1 MKWGIRLPSEL
12 WMLARTRGKCGFM
25 SCSSGAYDAD
35 DVTSTPPSE
44 TEGKP
49 DDSHKGE
56 GFLKSAWHKLMNTT
70 KGSESGGQPGEHNKK
85 ESGETNERKDQQ
97 TKNQESK
104 NGEEQKKS
112 SSGSN

>member
-12 WMLARTRGKCGFM
+12 WMLARTRGKCAFM

-70 KGSESGGQPGEHNKK
+70 KGSESGGQPGEHNK